1 MPKTLLL
8 ADDSVTIQK
17 VVGISFASEDIT
29 LVSVDN
35 GTAAVAKAKEV
46 RPDIVLADVVMP
58 GMNGYEVCR
67 QIKADPSLR
76 HVPVLLLTGTF
87 EAFDEARAREVGS
100 DGHIT
105 KPFEAQALVDLVNAR
120 LAAASPP
127 PAAPAAPAAATTP
140 ASASPLFGDE
150 EEPFDFMSDEI
161 TEPSQVR
168 RGTGAPASDALS
180 FGSPDELE
188 MNVADE
194 LEPPA
199 LEAEGMTQI
208 TLADAD
214 SGVAPLDDGDD
225 ENAETLPPAE
235 ADAFD
240 DDAPAATRVLFAE
253 EDASPAVSSS
263 EPMAATRVM
272 LGEPKAA
279 GVGTITPAEAGV
291 ADDPFAEMIGGTR
304 SAASH
309 EISSTDLGDPFAD
322 EPELTAPPTPAT
334 TVLIAPAEAEA
345 WPAEPDD
352 DPFAAEAEAGE
363 PAEPVVAPAPAAAP
377 HADSALPGRDEL
389 RTMLEKMAWEAFG
402 DVTDR
407 IVKETVQRVEQIAW
421 EVIPKLAETLI
432 REEIRKLKE
441 GEE

>member
-17 VVGISFASEDIT
+17 VVGISFASEDIR
-29 LVSVDN
+29 LVTVDN

-67 QIKADPSLR
+67 QIKADPNLR

-87 EAFDEARAREVGS
+87 EAFDDARAREVGS

-120 LAAASPP
+120 LAAVIPP
-127 PAAPAAPAAATTP
+127 PAPAPTAAPAP
-140 ASASPLFGDE
+140 ASASPLFGEE

-161 TEPSQVR
+161 TEPSQVGR
-168 RGTGAPASDALS
+168 NAAAPASEALS
-180 FGSPDELE
+180 FGAPDELE
-188 MNVADE
+188 MSAGDE
-194 LEPPA
+194 LDTPA
-199 LEAEGMTQI
+199 LEVEGMTQVS
-208 TLADAD
+208 LADAD
-214 SGVAPLDDGDD
+214 SGVAPLDDDD
-225 ENAETLPPAE
+225 ENAETLPPVE

-240 DDAPAATRVLFAE
+240 DDAPAATHVFFGD

-272 LGEPKAA
+272 LGEPRAA

-291 ADDPFAEMIGGTR
+291 ADEPFAEMIGGARPAT
-304 SAASH
+304 SH

-322 EPELTAPPTPAT
+322 EPELTAAPSPAT
-334 TVLIAPAEAEA
+334 TVLISPTARPAWPADEEDPFVPEPTSRALGEAEA
-345 WPAEPDD
+345 
-352 DPFAAEAEAGE
+352 
-363 PAEPVVAPAPAAAP
+363 APARPAAAP
-377 HADSALPGRDEL
+377 LAEGALPGRDEL
-389 RTMLEKMAWEAFG
+389 RNLLEKMAWEAFG

-407 IVKETVQRVEQIAW
+407 IVRETVQRVEQIAW
-421 EVIPKLAETLI
+421 EVIPKMAETLI
-432 REEIRKLKE
+432 REEIRKLEE
-441 GEE
+441 GED

>member
-67 QIKADPSLR
+67 QIKADPNLR

-87 EAFDEARAREVGS
+87 EAFDEVRAREVGS

-120 LAAASPP
+120 LAAA
-127 PAAPAAPAAATTP
+127 PAQAPAPVRAAAAP
-140 ASASPLFGDE
+140 ASASPLFGEE

-168 RGTGAPASDALS
+168 RGSAATASDALS
-180 FGSPDELE
+180 FGTPDDLEMNAGDELE
-188 MNVADE
+188 APV
-194 LEPPA
+194 LET
-199 LEAEGMTQI
+199 EGMTQI
-208 TLADAD
+208 SLEDAD
-214 SGVAPLDDGDD
+214 SGVAPLAEDDD
-225 ENAETLPPAE
+225 ENAETLPPVD
-235 ADAFD
+235 ADAF

-253 EDASPAVSSS
+253 EEGASPAVSSS

-272 LGEPKAA
+272 FGEPRAA
-279 GVGTITPAEAGV
+279 GVGTITPAEAGI
-291 ADDPFAEMIGGTR
+291 ADDPFANMIGGAR
-304 SAASH
+304 PAAAH

-322 EPELTAPPTPAT
+322 EPELTAAPSPAT
-334 TVLIAPAEAEA
+334 TVLIAPTEGRDWAAD
-345 WPAEPDD
+345 DD
-352 DPFAAEAEAGE
+352 DPFAPESSSEMA
-363 PAEPVVAPAPAAAP
+363 AEPEAPARAAAP
-377 HADSALPGRDEL
+377 LGADAMPGRDEL
-389 RTMLEKMAWEAFG
+389 RTMLEKLAWEALG

-407 IVKETVQRVEQIAW
+407 IVRETVQRVEQIAW
-421 EVIPKLAETLI
+421 EVIPKMAETLI

-441 GEE
+441 DEE